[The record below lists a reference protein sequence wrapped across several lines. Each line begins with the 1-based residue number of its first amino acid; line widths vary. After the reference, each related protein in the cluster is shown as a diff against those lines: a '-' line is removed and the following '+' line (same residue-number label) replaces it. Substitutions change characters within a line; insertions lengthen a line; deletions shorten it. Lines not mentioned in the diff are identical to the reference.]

1 MNVNAWAWISADQS
15 VYFHHRNMNMC
26 SKYMEKDFLGRQ
38 CQHLSSV
45 VPNEE
50 RVDDVAAR
58 SLMENLAGFVTVVSF
73 SVNQSYISLGGACH
87 LLPW

>member
-1 MNVNAWAWISADQS
+1 MPCLNNII
-15 VYFHHRNMNMC
+15 C
-26 SKYMEKDFLGRQ
+26 I
-38 CQHLSSV
+38 
-45 VPNEE
+45 
-50 RVDDVAAR
+50 DVAAR